1 MLTTGTARGALAAA
15 STCVVVALA
24 LAACSAPSGQTI
36 SSGTSGSG
44 FSDLTSEPAPP
55 TTGAPTTGAPSS
67 STTGR
72 STPTDPAGTRT
83 VYAGPSR
90 TSTLVPWD
98 EPSVRSGGGPT
109 PSAPAG
115 AADLTIVLDDGFG
128 IRATWTLTCG
138 PPGGNHPHPKIACG
152 VLGANGAK
160 ALPASK
166 GVCDQQYGGPQKALV
181 TGTWRGRAVRS
192 QFTLENGCEIARWT
206 DMIGLLPPGG
216 V

>member
-1 MLTTGTARGALAAA
+1 MLTTGTARGAVATAAVFA
-15 STCVVVALA
+15 ALA
-24 LAACSAPSGQTI
+24 LAACSAPSGQAI
-36 SSGTSGSG
+36 SSGTAGNG
-44 FSDLTSEPAPP
+44 FSDRTSEPVTASTTAPP
-55 TTGAPTTGAPSS
+55 TTTAAPTT
-67 STTGR
+67 TQRT
-72 STPTDPAGTRT
+72 TPTDPAATRT

-98 EPSVRSGGGPT
+98 EPSVRPGAGGPM
-109 PSAPAG
+109 PSAPSG

-128 IRATWTLTCG
+128 LRATWTLTCD
-138 PPGGNHPHPKIACG
+138 PAGGTHPQPRVACG
-152 VLGANGAK
+152 VLGAKGATAFK
-160 ALPASK
+160 PAR

-181 TGTWRGRAVRS
+181 TGTWRGRAVSS

>member
-1 MLTTGTARGALAAA
+1 MGATVATAVACVLGAAVLT
-15 STCVVVALA
+15 
-24 LAACSAPSGQTI
+24 ACS
-36 SSGTSGSG
+36 SGSG
-44 FSDLTSEPAPP
+44 TASPATSVTGPGTGTPAPTTTTAPPP
-55 TTGAPTTGAPSS
+55 TTTSPTPRR
-67 STTGR
+67 TT
-72 STPTDPAGTRT
+72 PAQDGSTRT

-98 EPSVRSGGGPT
+98 EPSVQAGSGPT

-115 AADLTIVLDDGFG
+115 QADLTIVLDDGFG

-138 PPGGNHPHPKIACG
+138 PPGGNHPRPKVACG
-152 VLGANGAK
+152 VLGAKGRT
-160 ALPASK
+160 ALPPSA
-166 GVCDQQYGGPQKALV
+166 GACDQQYGGPQKALV
-181 TGTWRGRAVRS
+181 TGTWRGREVRS

>member
-1 MLTTGTARGALAAA
+1 MLTIGTARGAVAAA
-15 STCVVVALA
+15 AACVVAAAA
-24 LAACSAPSGQTI
+24 LAACSSPSGSATGPTT
-36 SSGTSGSG
+36 SATVPGSGT
-44 FSDLTSEPAPP
+44 
-55 TTGAPTTGAPSS
+55 PSS
-67 STTGR
+67 STTTAAPTTTAPSTTR
-72 STPTDPAGTRT
+72 SRTASGEPTGTRT

-98 EPSVRSGGGPT
+98 EPSVRPGAGGPT

-115 AADLTIVLDDGFG
+115 AAELTILLDDGFG

-138 PPGGNHPHPKIACG
+138 PPGGSHPHPRVACG
-152 VLGANGAK
+152 VLGANGAT
-160 ALPASK
+160 ALRPSR

-181 TGTWRGRAVRS
+181 TGTWRGREVRS

>member
-1 MLTTGTARGALAAA
+1 MLRIRTARGAAAA
-15 STCVVVALA
+15 AVTCVVGAAA
-24 LAACSAPSGQTI
+24 LAACTAPSTTTLTAT
-36 SSGTSGSG
+36 TSGSG
-44 FSDLTSEPAPP
+44 SVTPDPATTSATPAATSPTPSGTRSPAP
-55 TTGAPTTGAPSS
+55 GAA
-67 STTGR
+67 
-72 STPTDPAGTRT
+72 ATRT

-98 EPSVRSGGGPT
+98 EPSVRPGGGGPT

-138 PPGGNHPHPKIACG
+138 PPGGTHPSPKVACG
-152 VLGANGAK
+152 VLGANGPT

-166 GVCDQQYGGPQKALV
+166 GPCDEQYGGPQKALV
-181 TGTWRGRAVRS
+181 TGTWRGRDVRS
-192 QFTLENGCEIARWT
+192 QFTLENGCEITRWT